1 MNDSK
6 PNSARIPIRF
16 LDDIADD
23 DPDRQRNSGGD
34 DDDGDDGVIDMQ
46 VDEPDAADAVNL
58 AEPMESHAETES
70 GADQQSAA
78 ESSGVDAG
86 AIPGAVSGP
95 LMAELVA
102 TRAELRRVETQLQ
115 NITDEHQ
122 QMRESAARRQADFD
136 NYRKRVER
144 ERIESYQRTAG
155 EVAGRLLPVVDNLH
169 RALAAETFV
178 QKNESEE
185 FRHFL
190 HGVDLISKQLSGV
203 LEALGVETVAT
214 VGEAFD
220 PHIHEAVAVEETDRY
235 APDTVIEEMVRGY
248 RLGDK
253 LLRPA
258 MVKVAK

>member
-16 LDDIADD
+16 PDDKADD
-23 DPDRQRNSGGD
+23 DPDRQRNLGGD
-34 DDDGDDGVIDMQ
+34 DGDGGAIDVQ
-46 VDEPDAADAVNL
+46 ADEPDAADAVIL
-58 AEPMESHAETES
+58 AEPTESRAETES
-70 GADQQSAA
+70 NADQPAADQSSGADTEAVS
-78 ESSGVDAG
+78 D
-86 AIPGAVSGP
+86 AVSGP

-102 TRAELRRVETQLQ
+102 TRAELRRVETQVQ
-115 NITDEHQ
+115 KITDEYQ

-220 PHIHEAVAVEETDRY
+220 PHIHEAVAVEETDLY
-235 APDTVIEEMVRGY
+235 ASDTVTEEMVRGY